1 MEVSPMEQRKYM
13 SVPQLAKIL
22 GVSRVTVYK
31 WVKAGVIP
39 ATKVGKTYVITD
51 KTINEILGKSVSPG
65 AKRQIDE
72 AVHRVVR
79 EYGRVLRRLA
89 KE

>member
-1 MEVSPMEQRKYM
+1 MKQSKYM

-31 WVKAGVIP
+31 WVRDGVIP
-39 ATKVGKTYVITD
+39 AAKVGRTYVITD
-51 KTINEILGKSVSPG
+51 KTVNEIIGRSVSPSG
-65 AKRQIDE
+65 ERQIE
-72 AVHRVVR
+72 QAVRKAVQ
-79 EYGRVLRRLA
+79 EYGDVLRRLA

>member
-1 MEVSPMEQRKYM
+1 MEQRKYM

-31 WVKAGVIP
+31 WVKDGVIP
-39 ATKVGKTYVITD
+39 ATKVGRTYVITD
-51 KTINEILGKSVSPG
+51 QIVSEVLGESVSSRR
-65 AKRQIDE
+65 KKQIEE
-72 AVHRVVR
+72 AVRKTVE
-79 EYGRVLRRLA
+79 EYGGVLRRLA